1 MMMFT
6 WDFPCRSFVW
16 RTWGPPLLD
25 PSHSFT
31 TPSHKYELAWIPLVG
46 DMCYWHIRLIF
57 VHAHKIDWSK
67 CKKET
72 YLDNESRF
80 PHIDQSSTANI
91 TQIRV
96 TFGLLLIIG
105 EGDRNVLDQ
114 AKVPPTWNNEKLSKW
129 KLQHKIIS
137 PRITES
143 RDDFKLP

>member
-1 MMMFT
+1 M
-6 WDFPCRSFVW
+6 
-16 RTWGPPLLD
+16 
-25 PSHSFT
+25 
-31 TPSHKYELAWIPLVG
+31 
-46 DMCYWHIRLIF
+46 
-57 VHAHKIDWSK
+57 

-114 AKVPPTWNNEKLSKW
+114 AKVAPTWINEKLSKW
-129 KLQHKIIS
+129 KLQQKIIS
-137 PRITES
+137 PRITKS